1 MADGDVEVYRV
12 VTANRLRDGIIVYFN
27 SDSGWTAD
35 IHAATVAAGADAD
48 ALVAVA
54 EKDAKANFVV
64 GVYAIEI
71 TGDHQPLTARERIR
85 ADGPSIRYGDD
96 ALPANNSDF
105 EI

>member
-1 MADGDVEVYRV
+1 MADDNGIYKV

-27 SDSGWTAD
+27 RDSGWTAD
-35 IHAATVAAGADAD
+35 IHAATVAAGEDAD

-54 EKDAKANFVV
+54 EKDAQSNLVV

-85 ADGPSIRYGDD
+85 AEGPSIRYGED

>member
-1 MADGDVEVYRV
+1 MADDNGIYRV

-27 SDSGWTAD
+27 KDSGWTAD
-35 IHAATVAAGADAD
+35 IHEATVAEGEDAD

-54 EKDAKANFVV
+54 EKDAKSNFVV

-85 ADGPSIRYGDD
+85 AEGPSIRYGED

>member
-12 VTANRLRDGIIVYFN
+12 VTANRLRDGVIVYFN
-27 SDSGWTAD
+27 SDSGWTAQ
-35 IHAATVAAGADAD
+35 IHEATVAAGEESE
-48 ALVAVA
+48 ALVAAA
-54 EKDAKANFVV
+54 EKDAAANLVV

-85 ADGPSIRYGDD
+85 AAGPSIRFGDD

>member
-1 MADGDVEVYRV
+1 MADDNGIYKV

-27 SDSGWTAD
+27 RDSGWTAD
-35 IHAATVAAGADAD
+35 IHAATVAAGEDAD

-54 EKDAKANFVV
+54 EKDAKSNLVV

-85 ADGPSIRYGDD
+85 AEGPSIRYGED

>member
-27 SDSGWTAD
+27 HDSGWSVD
-35 IHAATVAAGADAD
+35 IQAATVAAGADAD
-48 ALVAVA
+48 ALVAAA
-54 EKDAKANFVV
+54 EKDASANLVV

-71 TGDHQPLTARERIR
+71 TGDHEPLTARERIR
-85 ADGPSIRYGDD
+85 AAGPSIRFGDD

>member
-27 SDSGWTAD
+27 SDTGWTAD
-35 IHAATVAAGADAD
+35 IHAATVASGEAAD

-54 EKDAKANFVV
+54 EKDAKTNFVV